1 MKTNYPDE
9 EVEKFVKESL
19 KYYNSDLTSMVNLR
33 KESGQN
39 IRVANINSAIT
50 DIKNQLRDGVQPNEV
65 GYRLTGEYLTK
76 IIDNYLKVKI
86 GLMGKN

>member
-39 IRVANINSAIT
+39 IRVANINSVIT
-50 DIKNQLRDGVQPNEV
+50 DVKNQLRDGVHPNEV
-65 GYRLTGEYLTK
+65 GYKLMGEYLTK
-76 IIDNYLKVKI
+76 IIDNYLKENME
-86 GLMGKN
+86 LMGKN